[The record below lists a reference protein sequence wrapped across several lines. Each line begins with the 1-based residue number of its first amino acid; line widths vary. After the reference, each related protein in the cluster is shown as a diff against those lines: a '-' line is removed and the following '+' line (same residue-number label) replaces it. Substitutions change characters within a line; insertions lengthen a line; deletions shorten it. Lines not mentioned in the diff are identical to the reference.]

1 MRTSLPIRTRLTLL
15 VLATALPLVALLA
28 YNGVRQA
35 EVETERASAEAL
47 RAARAAAVE
56 TETLLN
62 TAQRLLT
69 QLGQRPGVN
78 ALDATQCDP
87 IFRSFRGLFPS
98 YTNLI
103 SVHRDGDRVCSAIE
117 PPPGVPLRI
126 SAGLPL
132 AAALDSG
139 RFAVGQVNRG
149 VFTKRWVLLVA
160 QPLPAR
166 PNAEGRM
173 EVPGVLAMAIDL
185 ASVRLAPGPGE
196 LPPQALARIVDA
208 RGSVI
213 ASSLEPDKWIG
224 QSLAN
229 IPWFKELVPGQ
240 SRSGQS
246 PDHAGVQRIF
256 GVAPIQG
263 TAWHAAVGIPVDV
276 VYGPVRER
284 ALFNAVLAVLA
295 VLLAAALAYVVARRT
310 AAPVEAMAAAAQRAS
325 VDHSALALQGIRLE
339 GAPREV
345 LALAEDF
352 GNMLAARAAAEQAL
366 RDSEE
371 SLATTLHSIGDAV
384 IATDDRGHITRIN
397 SAAERLTGWAAQEAL
412 GHPLAEV
419 FRIVHTDTRKSAPDP
434 VQRVLA
440 RGDVV
445 GLANHTALLSRD
457 GREYQISDSA
467 APIRNPQGHITG
479 VVLVFSDVTEP
490 YRVQQ
495 ALAAREEHLR
505 STGELA
511 RVGGWE
517 LDIATGKTSSSDEIC
532 RLLDVPPGSN
542 FSLEEGWSFCRPS
555 ARAQVEAALQEAI
568 AHGTPWDIELPMV
581 TATGREIW
589 ARSRGRVA
597 LRNGQPARVLGV
609 VQDITD
615 LRESQEKLRQSESLL
630 RIASKMVRMG
640 AWVVTLR
647 DRTMV
652 WSDEACAIHGL
663 PPGTTPSLEEAQLHH
678 APEYR
683 DTVRNAFRACALH
696 GIPYDLEIQILT
708 ASGKRVW
715 VREVAEAVR
724 NSQGSI
730 SRVHGAILD
739 ISETRQARI
748 ELETH
753 RHHLEMLVAERTADL
768 ENARNAAETANRAKS
783 AFLANMSHEIR
794 TPMNA
799 IIGLTHLLQ
808 RDLPDPHAQDQLAKV
823 GAAAHHLLGII
834 NDILDLSKIEADRL
848 ELEDREFDPR
858 QVIANALG
866 MLRERAESK
875 GLALQPE
882 LSPNLP
888 ERLRGDPLR
897 LEQILLN
904 FIGNAIKFSQH
915 GAIKLRARVAQSA
928 SNAVMLHIE
937 VQDHGIGITPEQQA
951 RLFQSFSQADD
962 STSRKYG
969 GTGLGLVIAKRLA
982 GLMGGNVG
990 VRSAPGVGS
999 TFWMTARLAT
1009 VGAAAES
1016 DTSPAPLLV
1025 PEDRIT
1031 ERHAGA
1037 RVLLVDDDP
1046 VNQEVTLALLRRL
1059 HLAVDVVSDGQ
1070 QALDRV
1076 RSEHYALV
1084 LMDVQMPVM
1093 DGLEASRA
1101 IRRLPERQA
1110 LPILAMTAN
1119 AYAED
1124 RHECLAAGMNDH
1136 ITKPVAPSRLY
1147 ACLLRWLDA
1156 NAANAVAP

>member
-28 YNGVRQA
+28 YNAARQA
-35 EVETERASAEAL
+35 EVETERARAEAL
-47 RAARAAAVE
+47 RAARVAAVE
-56 TETLLN
+56 TENLLHA
-62 TAQRLLT
+62 AQRLLA

-87 IFRSFRGLFPS
+87 IFGSFRGLFPN

-103 SVHRDGDRVCSAIE
+103 SVQRDGDRVCSALE
-117 PPPGVPLRI
+117 PPPGAPMRI

-132 AAALDSG
+132 NAALDSG

-166 PNAEGRM
+166 PNAAGRI
-173 EVPGVLAMAIDL
+173 EAPGVLALAIDL

-196 LPPQALARIVDA
+196 LPPQALARVVDA
-208 RGSVI
+208 NGSVI
-213 ASSLEPDKWIG
+213 ASSLAPDHWIG
-224 QSLAN
+224 QSLAHL
-229 IPWFKELVPGQ
+229 PWFKALVPGQ
-240 SRSGQS
+240 SRAGQS

-263 TAWHAAVGIPVDV
+263 TPWHAAVGIPVDMV
-276 VYGPVRER
+276 DRPVREQ
-284 ALFNAVLAVLA
+284 ALLNAVLALLA
-295 VLLAAALAYVVARRT
+295 VLLAAGLAYGVARST
-310 AAPVEAMAAAAQRAS
+310 AVPVEAMAAAARRAT
-325 VDHSALALQGIRLE
+325 VDHTPLALQDLPLA
-339 GAPREV
+339 GAPHEV
-345 LALAEDF
+345 QALAEDF
-352 GNMLAARAAAEQAL
+352 RDMLVARAAAEQAL
-366 RDSEE
+366 
-371 SLATTLHSIGDAV
+371 
-384 IATDDRGHITRIN
+384 
-397 SAAERLTGWAAQEAL
+397 
-412 GHPLAEV
+412 
-419 FRIVHTDTRKSAPDP
+419 
-434 VQRVLA
+434 
-440 RGDVV
+440 
-445 GLANHTALLSRD
+445 
-457 GREYQISDSA
+457 
-467 APIRNPQGHITG
+467 
-479 VVLVFSDVTEP
+479 
-490 YRVQQ
+490 
-495 ALAAREEHLR
+495 AAREERLR

-511 RVGGWE
+511 RVAGWE
-517 LDIATGKTSSSDEIC
+517 LDILTQKTTTSEEMC
-532 RLLDVPPGSN
+532 HLLEVPPGSG
-542 FSLEEGWSFCRPS
+542 FSLEEGWAFLRPS
-555 ARAQVEAALQEAI
+555 ARTEVEQALQAAI
-568 AHGTPWDIELPMV
+568 AHGTPWDIEVPML
-581 TATGREIW
+581 TAQGRDMW
-589 ARSRGRVA
+589 VRSRGRVT
-597 LRNGQPARVLGV
+597 LHDGQPARVLGV
-609 VQDITD
+609 IQDITD
-615 LRESQEKLRQSESLL
+615 LRESQEKLRQSENQL

-652 WSDEACAIHGL
+652 WSDEACAIHEL
-663 PPGTTPSLEEAQLHH
+663 PPGTTLSLDEAPQHH

-683 DTVRNAFRACALH
+683 DAVRDAFSACARH
-696 GIPYDLEIQILT
+696 GTPYDLEMQILT

-715 VREVAEAVR
+715 VRVVAEAVR
-724 NSQGSI
+724 NSQGQI
-730 SRVHGAILD
+730 SRVHGALLD
-739 ISETRQARI
+739 ISEARQARL

-753 RHHLEMLVAERTADL
+753 RHHLQMLVAERTADL
-768 ENARNAAETANRAKS
+768 ENARNAADAANRAKS

-808 RDLPDPHAQDQLAKV
+808 RDLPDPHAQEQLAKV
-823 GAAAHHLLGII
+823 GSAAHHLLGII

-848 ELEDREFDPR
+848 ELEDREFEPR

-866 MLRERAESK
+866 MLRERAEAK

-882 LSPNLP
+882 ISPNLP

-904 FIGNAIKFSQH
+904 FISNAIKFSEH
-915 GAIKLRARVAQSA
+915 GSIKLRARVAQSA
-928 SNAVMLHIE
+928 PNAVMLHIE

-1009 VGAAAES
+1009 VGAQAES
-1016 DTSPAPLLV
+1016 DAHPAPLPV
-1025 PEDRIT
+1025 PEDSIT

-1059 HLAVDVVSDGQ
+1059 RLAVDVVSDGQ
-1070 QALDRV
+1070 QALERV
-1076 RSEHYALV
+1076 RSERYALV

-1101 IRRLPERQA
+1101 IRRLPERQS